1 MKASLKNYENFIGKL
16 TEIKPSFIKGL
27 VILVLSNDEK
37 TVKVRYGV
45 VGSKLLEIG
54 EYYTIGHI
62 NKRLINIRS
71 GKCKTDKDI

>member
-1 MKASLKNYENFIGKL
+1 MKASLKNYEKFIGKL

-27 VILVLSNDEK
+27 VTLVFSNEEK

-45 VGSKLLEIG
+45 AASKLLEIG

-62 NKRLINIRS
+62 NKRLINIRL
-71 GKCKTDKDI
+71 GKCETED